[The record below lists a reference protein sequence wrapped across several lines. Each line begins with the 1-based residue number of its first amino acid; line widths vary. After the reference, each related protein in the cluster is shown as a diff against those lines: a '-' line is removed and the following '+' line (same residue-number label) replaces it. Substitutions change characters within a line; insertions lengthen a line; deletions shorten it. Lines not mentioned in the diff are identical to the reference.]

1 MATMKGVIVEA
12 VGSPY
17 KFVEDLS
24 VPEPSDAQILVK
36 SIATAIN
43 PAYVSFSSI
52 QTFSPLILKLLV
64 LRNGVS
70 YSS

>member
-1 MATMKGVIVEA
+1 MPAMKGVIVEA

-17 KFVEDLS
+17 KFVEDLR

-36 SIATAIN
+36 SITTAIN
-43 PAYVSFSSI
+43 PVYVSFSSI
-52 QTFSPLILKLLV
+52 QLFSPLILKFLV
-64 LRNGVS
+64 HGNGVK

>member
-17 KFVEDLS
+17 KVVEDLKT
-24 VPEPSDAQILVK
+24 PDPTDGQILVK

-43 PAYVSFSSI
+43 PVYVWSI
-52 QTFSPLILKLLV
+52 LTYFISMLAPLLLF
-64 LRNGVS
+64 RRCS
-70 YSS
+70 